1 MLLILLLP
9 SMKCPY
15 SYLINVKQKK
25 TAHFIMI
32 DYKEYFYSKTYC
44 FLFWT
49 LQTFEIDF
57 FFMTLEIKFDKR
69 VTNIRMHFSIILFS
83 RIYKENLK
91 QTQPYLT
98 YNFKPCVLN
107 LSILH
112 KCYWLVLNYLIL
124 IAWSLPYALSI
135 VSQHFSHLF

>member
-1 MLLILLLP
+1 MSIFLSYKCKTKENCSFYNDWLQGIFLLENLLL
-9 SMKCPY
+9 
-15 SYLINVKQKK
+15 LVLN
-25 TAHFIMI
+25 TANI
-32 DYKEYFYSKTYC
+32 
-44 FLFWT
+44 WNW
-49 LQTFEIDF
+49 F
-57 FFMTLEIKFDKR
+57 FFNLMTLEIKFDKR